1 MCVCVC
7 VCVCVQ
13 TSPVPWVQSVRVS
26 FPGDASLKP
35 AVSAKFPLRVKRCA
49 AGSLAGSTLAATVE
63 VQLVSSCTLQH
74 FTRAHEI
81 RFDDE
86 QRGDSDAVWELQ
98 TTTLDYPQS
107 AAVPQPAAAE
117 AAATEPESEEHKHA
131 AAPLG
136 EGEAGGEHRA
146 GGDGPSAKVPRLA

>member
-1 MCVCVC
+1 M
-7 VCVCVQ
+7 
-13 TSPVPWVQSVRVS
+13 
-26 FPGDASLKP
+26 
-35 AVSAKFPLRVKRCA
+35 
-49 AGSLAGSTLAATVE
+49 
-63 VQLVSSCTLQH
+63 SSCTLQH
-74 FTRAHEI
+74 STRAHEI